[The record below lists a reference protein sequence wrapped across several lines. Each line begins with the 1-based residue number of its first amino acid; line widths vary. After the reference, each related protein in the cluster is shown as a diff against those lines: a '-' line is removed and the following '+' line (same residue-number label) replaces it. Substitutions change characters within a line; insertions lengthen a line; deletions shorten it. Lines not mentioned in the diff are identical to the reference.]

1 MLKTPCDAAAAEH
14 EVRRRAGGIDISPSS
29 VRSRSFCTPAPRSC
43 RTQNEGE
50 RQPLAWQQ
58 ALLLMGWSAPSS
70 RLNKVTVALA
80 AKIARIAWVVLNRPD
95 AKVTRALRRAVNL
108 MKVCDQTGHKTL
120 EAARVHAGCRIVRRH
135 CRSRTAVKGLDWKIN
150 YRRLCQFGRDGT

>member
-1 MLKTPCDAAAAEH
+1 M
-14 EVRRRAGGIDISPSS
+14 VRGHASCTSIDRETDWGHGSGMH
-29 VRSRSFCTPAPRSC
+29 V
-43 RTQNEGE
+43 N
-50 RQPLAWQQ
+50 
-58 ALLLMGWSAPSS
+58 
-70 RLNKVTVALA
+70 NTVALA
-80 AKIARIAWVVLNRPD
+80 VKIARIAWVVLNRPG
-95 AKVTRALRRAVNL
+95 AKVNRALRRAVNL